1 MTIVSGQAVV
11 QTAREQGYAV
21 GAFNTNNLEWTQAIL
36 RVAQA
41 KQAPTMIAVSMG
53 AINYMGG
60 YQTVAQLIRHLDA
73 ALNITVPIAIHLDH
87 GDFEAAKAAIKAG
100 FTSVMFDG
108 SHLPLAE
115 NLAKTREIVALAHAQ
130 GIAVEAEVGSI
141 GGEED
146 GIIGTGEIAPVAD
159 AIAMMA
165 TQIDFIAAGIGNI
178 HGRYPANWQG
188 LNLEHLQKL
197 TTTLDQLTDRQVPFV
212 LHGGSGVPDDQIQTA
227 IRLGVAKVNVNTE
240 AQLAFHQAIREFILS
255 DQDLIGK
262 NYDPRKLLAPGVMA
276 IEASLAERLTVFG
289 APFKAGNR

>member
-1 MTIVSGQAVV
+1 MTIVSGKAIV
-11 QTAREQGYAV
+11 QTARDHGYAV

-41 KQAPTMIAVSMG
+41 KQAPTMIAISMG

-60 YQTVAQLIRHLDA
+60 FKTVAQLIRNLDDD
-73 ALNITVPIAIHLDH
+73 LNITVPIAIHLDH
-87 GDFEAAKAAIKAG
+87 GDYEAAKAAIQAG

-130 GIAVEAEVGSI
+130 DISVEAEVGSI

-146 GIIGTGEIAPVAD
+146 GIIGTGEIAPIAD
-159 AIAMMA
+159 AIAMIE

-188 LNLEHLQKL
+188 LNLAHLQKL
-197 TTTLDQLTDRQVPFV
+197 TTTLDDITKHQVPFV
-212 LHGGSGVPDDQIQTA
+212 LHGGSGVPDEQIKTA
-227 IRLGVAKVNVNTE
+227 IDLGVAKVNVNTE
-240 AQLAFHQAIREFILS
+240 AQLAFHEALRDFILT

-262 NYDPRKLLAPGVMA
+262 NYDPRKLLAPGVTA
-276 IEASLAERLTVFG
+276 IEASLADRLAVFG
-289 APFKAGNR
+289 APFKN

>member
-1 MTIVSGQAVV
+1 MTIVSGKAIVQA
-11 QTAREQGYAV
+11 ARDHGYAV

-41 KQAPTMIAVSMG
+41 KQAPTMIAISMG

-60 YQTVAQLIRHLDA
+60 FKTVAQLIRNLDD

-87 GDFEAAKAAIKAG
+87 GDYEAAKSAIQAG

-130 GIAVEAEVGSI
+130 DISVEAEVGSI

-146 GIIGTGEIAPVAD
+146 GIIGTGEIAPIAD
-159 AIAMMA
+159 AIAVIE

-188 LNLEHLQKL
+188 LNLPHLQKL
-197 TTTLDQLTDRQVPFV
+197 TTTLDDITKHQVPFV
-212 LHGGSGVPDDQIQTA
+212 LHGGSGIPDDQIKTA
-227 IRLGVAKVNVNTE
+227 IDMGVAKVNVNTE
-240 AQLAFHQAIREFILS
+240 AQLAFHQALRDFILT

-262 NYDPRKLLAPGVMA
+262 NYDPRKLLAPGVTA
-276 IEASLAERLTVFG
+276 IEASLADRLAVFG
-289 APFKAGNR
+289 APFKN

>member
-1 MTIVSGQAVV
+1 MTIVSGKAIV
-11 QTAREQGYAV
+11 QTARDHGYAV

-41 KQAPTMIAVSMG
+41 KQAPTMIAISMG

-60 YQTVAQLIRHLDA
+60 FKTVAQLIRNLDDD
-73 ALNITVPIAIHLDH
+73 LNITVPIAIHLDH
-87 GDFEAAKAAIKAG
+87 GDYEAAKAAIQAG

-130 GIAVEAEVGSI
+130 DISVEAEVGSI

-146 GIIGTGEIAPVAD
+146 GIIGTGEIAPIAD
-159 AIAMMA
+159 AIAMIE

-188 LNLEHLQKL
+188 LNLAHLQKL
-197 TTTLDQLTDRQVPFV
+197 TTTLDDITKHQVPFV
-212 LHGGSGVPDDQIQTA
+212 LHGGSGVPDDQIKTA
-227 IRLGVAKVNVNTE
+227 IDMGVAKVNVNTE
-240 AQLAFHQAIREFILS
+240 AQLAFHQALRDFILT

-262 NYDPRKLLAPGVMA
+262 NYDPRKLLAPGVTA
-276 IEASLAERLTVFG
+276 IEASLADRLAVFG
-289 APFKAGNR
+289 APFKN

>member
-1 MTIVSGQAVV
+1 MTIVSGKAIV
-11 QTAREQGYAV
+11 QTARDHGYAV

-41 KQAPTMIAVSMG
+41 KQAPTMIAISMG
-53 AINYMGG
+53 GINYMGG
-60 YQTVAQLIRHLDA
+60 FKTVAQLIRNLDD

-87 GDFEAAKAAIKAG
+87 GDYEAAKAAIQAG

-130 GIAVEAEVGSI
+130 DISVEAEVGSI

-146 GIIGTGEIAPVAD
+146 GIIGTGEIAPIAD
-159 AIAMMA
+159 AIAMID

-188 LNLEHLQKL
+188 LNLAHLQKL
-197 TTTLDQLTDRQVPFV
+197 TTTLDDITKHQVPFV
-212 LHGGSGVPDDQIQTA
+212 LHGGSGVPDDQIKTA
-227 IRLGVAKVNVNTE
+227 IDMGVAKVNVNTE
-240 AQLAFHQAIREFILS
+240 AQLAFHQALRDFILT

-262 NYDPRKLLAPGVMA
+262 NYDPRKLLAPGVTA
-276 IEASLAERLTVFG
+276 IEASLADRLAVFG
-289 APFKAGNR
+289 APFKN

>member
-1 MTIVSGQAVV
+1 MTIVSGKAIVQA
-11 QTAREQGYAV
+11 ARDQGYAV

-41 KQAPTMIAVSMG
+41 KQAPTMIAISMG

-60 YQTVAQLIRHLDA
+60 FKTVAQLIRNLDD

-87 GDFEAAKAAIKAG
+87 GDYEAAKAAIQAG

-130 GIAVEAEVGSI
+130 DISVEAEVGSI

-146 GIIGTGEIAPVAD
+146 GIIGTGEIAPIAD
-159 AIAMMA
+159 AIAMIE

-188 LNLEHLQKL
+188 LNLAHLQKL
-197 TTTLDQLTDRQVPFV
+197 TTTLDAITKHQVPFV
-212 LHGGSGVPDDQIQTA
+212 LHGGSGVPDDQIKTA
-227 IRLGVAKVNVNTE
+227 IDLGVAKVNVNTE
-240 AQLAFHQAIREFILS
+240 AQLAFHQALRDFILT

-262 NYDPRKLLAPGVMA
+262 NYDPRKLLAPGVTA
-276 IEASLAERLTVFG
+276 IEASLADRLAVFG
-289 APFKAGNR
+289 APFKN

>member
-1 MTIVSGQAVV
+1 MTIVSGKAIVQA
-11 QTAREQGYAV
+11 ARDHGYAV

-41 KQAPTMIAVSMG
+41 KQAPTMIAISMG

-60 YQTVAQLIRHLDA
+60 FKTVAQLIRNLDD

-87 GDFEAAKAAIKAG
+87 GDYEAAKSAIQAG

-115 NLAKTREIVALAHAQ
+115 NLTKTREIVALAHAQ
-130 GIAVEAEVGSI
+130 DISVEAEVGSI

-146 GIIGTGEIAPVAD
+146 GIIGTGEIAPIAD
-159 AIAMMA
+159 AIAMIE

-188 LNLEHLQKL
+188 LNLAHLQKL
-197 TTTLDQLTDRQVPFV
+197 TTTLDDITKHQVPFV
-212 LHGGSGVPDDQIQTA
+212 LHGGSGVPDDQIKTA
-227 IRLGVAKVNVNTE
+227 IDMGVAKVNVNTE
-240 AQLAFHQAIREFILS
+240 AQLAFHQALRDFILT

-262 NYDPRKLLAPGVMA
+262 NYDPRKLLAPGVTA
-276 IEASLAERLTVFG
+276 IEASLADRLAVFG
-289 APFKAGNR
+289 APFKN

>member
-1 MTIVSGQAVV
+1 MTIVSGKAIV
-11 QTAREQGYAV
+11 QTARDHGYAV

-41 KQAPTMIAVSMG
+41 KQAPTIIAISMG
-53 AINYMGG
+53 AVNYMGG
-60 YQTVAQLIRHLDA
+60 FKTVAQLIRNLDD

-87 GDFEAAKAAIKAG
+87 GDYEAAKAAIQAG

-130 GIAVEAEVGSI
+130 DISVEAEVGSI

-146 GIIGTGEIAPVAD
+146 GIIGTGEIAPIAD
-159 AIAMMA
+159 AIAMIE

-188 LNLEHLQKL
+188 LNLTHLQKL
-197 TTTLDQLTDRQVPFV
+197 TTTLDAITKHQVPFV
-212 LHGGSGVPDDQIQTA
+212 LHGGSGVPDDQIKTA

-240 AQLAFHQAIREFILS
+240 AQLAFHQALREFILT

-262 NYDPRKLLAPGVMA
+262 NYDPRKLLAPGVTA
-276 IEASLAERLTVFG
+276 IEASLADRLAVFG
-289 APFKAGNR
+289 APFKN

>member
-1 MTIVSGQAVV
+1 MTIVSGKAIVQA
-11 QTAREQGYAV
+11 ARDQGYAV

-41 KQAPTMIAVSMG
+41 KQAPTMIAISMG

-60 YQTVAQLIRHLDA
+60 FKTVAQLIRNLDD

-87 GDFEAAKAAIKAG
+87 GDYEAAKAAIQAG

-130 GIAVEAEVGSI
+130 DISVEAEVGSI

-146 GIIGTGEIAPVAD
+146 GIIGTGEIAPIAD
-159 AIAMMA
+159 AIAMIE
-165 TQIDFIAAGIGNI
+165 TQIDFIAGGIGNI

-188 LNLEHLQKL
+188 LNLPHLQKL
-197 TTTLDQLTDRQVPFV
+197 TTTLDDITKHQVPFV
-212 LHGGSGVPDDQIQTA
+212 LHGGSGVPDDQIKTA
-227 IRLGVAKVNVNTE
+227 IDMGVAKVNVNTE
-240 AQLAFHQAIREFILS
+240 AQLAFHQALRDFILT

-262 NYDPRKLLAPGVMA
+262 NYDPRKLLAPGVTA
-276 IEASLAERLTVFG
+276 IEASLADRLAVFG
-289 APFKAGNR
+289 APFKN

>member
-1 MTIVSGQAVV
+1 MTIVSGKAIVQA
-11 QTAREQGYAV
+11 ARDQGYAV

-41 KQAPTMIAVSMG
+41 KQAPTMIAISMG

-60 YQTVAQLIRHLDA
+60 FKTVAQLIRNLDD

-87 GDFEAAKAAIKAG
+87 GDYEAAKAAIQAG

-130 GIAVEAEVGSI
+130 DISVEAEVGSI

-146 GIIGTGEIAPVAD
+146 GIIGTGEIAPIAD
-159 AIAMMA
+159 AIAMIE

-188 LNLEHLQKL
+188 LNLAHLQKL
-197 TTTLDQLTDRQVPFV
+197 TTTLDDITKHQVPFV
-212 LHGGSGVPDDQIQTA
+212 LHGGSGVPDDQIKTA
-227 IRLGVAKVNVNTE
+227 IDMGVAKVNVNTE
-240 AQLAFHQAIREFILS
+240 AQLAFHQALRDFILT

-262 NYDPRKLLAPGVMA
+262 NYDPRKLLAPGVTA
-276 IEASLAERLTVFG
+276 IEASLADRLAVFG
-289 APFKAGNR
+289 APFKN

>member
-1 MTIVSGQAVV
+1 MTIVSGKAIVQA
-11 QTAREQGYAV
+11 ARDHGYAV

-41 KQAPTMIAVSMG
+41 KQAPTMIAISMG

-60 YQTVAQLIRHLDA
+60 FKTVAQLIRNLDD

-87 GDFEAAKAAIKAG
+87 GDYEAAKAAIQAG

-130 GIAVEAEVGSI
+130 DISVEAEVGSI

-146 GIIGTGEIAPVAD
+146 GIIGTGEIAPIAD
-159 AIAMMA
+159 AIAMIE

-188 LNLEHLQKL
+188 LNLAHLQKL
-197 TTTLDQLTDRQVPFV
+197 TTTLDDITKHQVPFV
-212 LHGGSGVPDDQIQTA
+212 LHGGSGVPDDQIKTA
-227 IRLGVAKVNVNTE
+227 IDMGVAKVNVNTE
-240 AQLAFHQAIREFILS
+240 AQLAFHQALRDFILT

-262 NYDPRKLLAPGVMA
+262 NYDPRKLLAPGVTA
-276 IEASLAERLTVFG
+276 IEASLADRLAVFG
-289 APFKAGNR
+289 APFKN

>member
-1 MTIVSGQAVV
+1 MTIVSGKAIVQA
-11 QTAREQGYAV
+11 ARDHGYAV

-41 KQAPTMIAVSMG
+41 KQAPTMIAISMG

-60 YQTVAQLIRHLDA
+60 FKTVAQLIRNLDD

-87 GDFEAAKAAIKAG
+87 GDYEAAKSAIQAG

-130 GIAVEAEVGSI
+130 DISVEAEVGSI

-146 GIIGTGEIAPVAD
+146 GIIGTGEIAPIAD
-159 AIAMMA
+159 AIAMIE

-188 LNLEHLQKL
+188 LNLPHLQKL
-197 TTTLDQLTDRQVPFV
+197 TTTLDDITKHQVPFV
-212 LHGGSGVPDDQIQTA
+212 LHGGSGIPDDQIKTT
-227 IRLGVAKVNVNTE
+227 IDMGVAKVNVNTE
-240 AQLAFHQAIREFILS
+240 AQLAFHQALRDFILT

-262 NYDPRKLLAPGVMA
+262 NYDPRKLLAPGVTA
-276 IEASLAERLTVFG
+276 IEASLADRLAVFG
-289 APFKAGNR
+289 APFKN

>member
-1 MTIVSGQAVV
+1 MTIVSGKAIVQA
-11 QTAREQGYAV
+11 ARDQGYAV

-41 KQAPTMIAVSMG
+41 KQAPTMIAISMG

-60 YQTVAQLIRHLDA
+60 FKTVAQLIRNLDDD
-73 ALNITVPIAIHLDH
+73 LNITVPIAIHLDH
-87 GDFEAAKAAIKAG
+87 GDYEAAKAAIQAG

-130 GIAVEAEVGSI
+130 DISVEAEVGSI

-146 GIIGTGEIAPVAD
+146 GIIGTGEIAPIAD
-159 AIAMMA
+159 AIAMIE

-188 LNLEHLQKL
+188 LNLAHLQKL
-197 TTTLDQLTDRQVPFV
+197 TTTLDAITKHQVPFV
-212 LHGGSGVPDDQIQTA
+212 LHGGSGVPDDQIKTA
-227 IRLGVAKVNVNTE
+227 IDLGVAKVNVNTE
-240 AQLAFHQAIREFILS
+240 AQLAFHQALRDFILT

-262 NYDPRKLLAPGVMA
+262 NYDPRKLLAPGITA
-276 IEASLAERLTVFG
+276 IEASLADRLAVFG
-289 APFKAGNR
+289 APFKN